1 MKGLFMGML
10 NARNGW
16 GLIRPYLLVGGM
28 TLVLTL
34 AACSSEPP
42 KPVTPFGRD
51 LLSQKVHG
59 VLLQFEEANGNIKFF
74 KKHAYGY
81 VVFPTVTT
89 GALAVGGGEG
99 RGEVFKHG
107 QLYGYAKLI
116 QASIGAQIGGQT
128 YSELIFFENSVAFS
142 EFEAGTTTFD
152 ARATAIAAQAGAG
165 TAVNYQRGVL
175 VYTLPQGGLMAQAAI
190 GGQKFRFQPLNAK

>member
-1 MKGLFMGML
+1 MGRL
-10 NARNGW
+10 TIISSCSLVRT
-16 GLIRPYLLVGGM
+16 YLLVCGV
-28 TLVLTL
+28 TLVLAL

-42 KPVTPFGRD
+42 KPVTPYGRD
-51 LLSQKVHG
+51 LLSQKVQG
-59 VLLQFEEANGNIKFF
+59 VLLQFEQANANIKFF

-128 YSELIFFENSVAFS
+128 YSELIFFENALAFN
-142 EFEAGTTTFD
+142 EFEAGTTAFD

-175 VYTLPQGGLMAQAAI
+175 VYTMPQGGLMAQAAI
-190 GGQKFRFQPLNAK
+190 GGQKFRFQPLNAN